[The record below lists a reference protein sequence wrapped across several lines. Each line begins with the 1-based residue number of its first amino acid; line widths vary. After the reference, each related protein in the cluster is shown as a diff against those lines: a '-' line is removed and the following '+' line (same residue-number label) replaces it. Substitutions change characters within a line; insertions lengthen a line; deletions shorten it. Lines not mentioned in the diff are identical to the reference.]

1 VEAGETTMKNHKS
14 AREPHTQSF
23 APVRSTLICATLL
36 GAGWLIGSVATR
48 PSLASAQ
55 VINAAPDQH
64 FLSGDQLSL
73 PILQDIAATL
83 HQMDAR
89 LTHLEAISD
98 RLSIERAAAV
108 RKGL

>member
-1 VEAGETTMKNHKS
+1 
-14 AREPHTQSF
+14 
-23 APVRSTLICATLL
+23 LICAALL

-48 PSLASAQ
+48 PAPASAQ

-89 LTHLEAISD
+89 LSHLEVISD

-108 RKGL
+108 RKAL

>member
-1 VEAGETTMKNHKS
+1 M
-14 AREPHTQSF
+14 
-23 APVRSTLICATLL
+23 
-36 GAGWLIGSVATR
+36 
-48 PSLASAQ
+48 
-55 VINAAPDQH
+55 
-64 FLSGDQLSL
+64 SGDQLSL

>member
-1 VEAGETTMKNHKS
+1 MSKQNLTHRPP
-14 AREPHTQSF
+14 ARSL
-23 APVRSTLICATLL
+23 APVRSTLICAGLL

-48 PSLASAQ
+48 PSAASAQ

-73 PILQDIAATL
+73 PVLQDIAATL

-98 RLSIERAAAV
+98 RLSTDRSAAA
-108 RKGL
+108 RKPL

>member
-1 VEAGETTMKNHKS
+1 MKVGEKTMNTHNS
-14 AREPHTQSF
+14 VREPRARSF
-23 APVRSTLICATLL
+23 APIRSTLICAALL

-48 PSLASAQ
+48 PSTASAQ

-64 FLSGDQLSL
+64 FLNGDQLSL

-98 RLSIERAAAV
+98 RLSTDRSAAA
-108 RKGL
+108 RKPL